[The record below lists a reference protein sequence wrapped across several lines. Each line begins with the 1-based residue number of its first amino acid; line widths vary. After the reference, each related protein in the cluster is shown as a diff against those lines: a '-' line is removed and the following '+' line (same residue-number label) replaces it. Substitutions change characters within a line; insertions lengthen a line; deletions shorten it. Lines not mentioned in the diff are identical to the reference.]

1 MNNKPNIKHIVI
13 SGGGIFGLS
22 VYGALQELH
31 KQDFWKL
38 ETIQTFHGTSVG
50 TIIILFLLLE
60 YDWDTLDKFLIKRPL
75 DKIFNYDVKKCID
88 SFENCGA
95 FDISVFYKAFDPL
108 FKGIDMDLNITMKEL
123 FDKTK
128 KEFYIYT
135 TELNYFTCDCIS
147 YKTHPDWKV
156 IEAIYASSC
165 LPMVFQPLIKENKA
179 YADGGLFLNYPL
191 QRCLDMET
199 VDKCEVLGI
208 YKDFT
213 NDESDKIVTDTSTMV
228 DYFSVLLKNLIKFTN
243 NKKKIECDYQI
254 CINDIPTTVDTVID
268 FANSSEYR
276 KQLIDIGKQ
285 HGEKFLNSLIL

>member
-22 VYGALQELH
+22 VYGTLQELH

-60 YDWDTLDKFLIKRPL
+60 YDWDTLEKFLIKRPL
-75 DKIFNYDVKKCID
+75 DKIFNYDVKKCIA

-156 IEAIYASSC
+156 IEAIYASCC
-165 LPMVFQPLIKENKA
+165 LPMVFQPLIKEDKA

-191 QRCLDMET
+191 QNCLDMET
-199 VDKCEVLGI
+199 VDNCEVLGI

-213 NDESDKIVTDTSTMV
+213 NDESDKIVTDTSTMI

-254 CINDIPTTVDTVID
+254 CINDIPTTFDTVID